1 MNWLKGMIEN
11 EESQMMSWF
20 GLGWNPRWR
29 LEWWLKGKALE
40 DEDNQEFDILDQSK
54 NSSSQS
60 LKDTLQMYHVSA
72 IHYC

>member
-1 MNWLKGMIEN
+1 MN
-11 EESQMMSWF
+11 
-20 GLGWNPRWR
+20 
-29 LEWWLKGKALE
+29 WLKGKALE